1 MPLSVRIGLTAVLLL
16 IAAGLTVTARR
27 GSTGRL
33 SRQGLAGVRTPSA
46 MVDDAAFERANVT
59 AAPFLYAAAGFAV
72 LLCLFVDIV
81 GGRTLAGPAEVI
93 VGGVVL
99 GGTVLA
105 GGLRGDRAA
114 RRGLSQ
120 GQGGSPVLPAAAG
133 RGPSD
138 RQRPPPGGQRRKSS
152 RAKRSKQ

>member
-1 MPLSVRIGLTAVLLL
+1 MPMSVRIGLTIVLLL

-33 SRQGLAGVRTPSA
+33 RRQGLAGVRTPAA
-46 MVDDAAFERANVT
+46 MVDDAAFQRANVS
-59 AAPFLYAAAGFAV
+59 AAPFLYAAAAFAV
-72 LLCLFVDIV
+72 LLCVFVDV
-81 GGRTLAGPAEVI
+81 LGGRTLAGPAEVI

-114 RRGLSQ
+114 RLGVEASAVRPSVA
-120 GQGGSPVLPAAAG
+120 PPAG
-133 RGPSD
+133 RSLQN
-138 RQRPPPGGQRRKSS
+138 RQRPPADARRRKTA